1 MKLWV
6 TYWIPVNYL
15 ESVLLLEIG
24 NQLYFEKASQYPT
37 DKWVLPLIQV
47 LDSSQINYIGSSLWV
62 CKWLLES
69 NDAEPQPAG

>member
-15 ESVLLLEIG
+15 ESVLPLEIG
-24 NQLYFEKASQYPT
+24 NQLYFEKALQYPT

-47 LDSSQINYIGSSLWV
+47 LDSSQINHIGSSLWV